1 MGEVI
6 KLGSSIWFDGF
17 KVASKS
23 IKAQLKTLPSEEMKR
38 YTRIWQSLYE
48 LWTYDKDEYLDK
60 CHKDL
65 VYNDDIDVTEQ
76 EIRAVA
82 NADTLV
88 LIDYHACILQLA
100 TKPANCN

>member
-1 MGEVI
+1 MGQVI
-6 KLGSSIWFDGF
+6 KLGSCVWFDGF
-17 KVASKS
+17 KKASIS
-23 IKAQLKTLPSEEMKR
+23 IKAQLKTSPPEEMKH
-38 YTRIWQSLYE
+38 YSTIWESLYQ
-48 LWTYDKDEYLDK
+48 LFMHDKEEYLEK

-82 NADTLV
+82 QADILV

-100 TKPANCN
+100 SKPANCN